1 MQRFNA
7 PNSFIYRKESLNM
20 IYMFLAPGFEE
31 VEALCPLDLLRRAGL
46 SVTTVGVGGFQITG
60 SHGITV
66 CADINDVAF
75 AARVD
80 HTPEMVILPGGMPGT
95 KNLDACETVHKA
107 IADAIGNDAYVCAIC
122 AAPMILGKLGLVRG
136 KNAVCYPGFE
146 KYLDGATVSDKK
158 VVRDGKI
165 ITAKGMGAAV
175 EFGLAI
181 VEALKGAKTADE
193 LAIATIAK

>member
-1 MQRFNA
+1 MEKVLIAMSGGVDSSAAAHLILSSGYEAMGATMVVTNGLFGNSDKLSDDA
-7 PNSFIYRKESLNM
+7 P
-20 IYMFLAPGFEE
+20 
-31 VEALCPLDLLRRAGL
+31 D
-46 SVTTVGVGGFQITG
+46 
-60 SHGITV
+60 
-66 CADINDVAF
+66 
-75 AARVD
+75 
-80 HTPEMVILPGGMPGT
+80 MVILPGGMPGT

-107 IADAIGNDAYVCAIC
+107 ISDAVKNDAYLCAIC

-146 KYLDGATVSDKK
+146 EYLDGATIPNTK

-181 VEALKGAKTADE
+181 VSALKGDKMADD
-193 LAIATIAK
+193 LASATISK